1 MVKAAEEKK
10 LKALFIMGEN
20 PLRSLP
26 QPDRVKEALKNL
38 DFIVVQDILSTET
51 TEIADVVLP
60 GAAFCEKEGSFTN
73 FEGRIQF
80 FKNAVNPPGHAKPDW
95 EILDILIEQCKMPFR
110 YSSIKNIRNEIKS
123 LISLYEDFNEDN
135 GHVWLK
141 DSDKKKSSQEGF
153 RIPFFN
159 ISSIE
164 RNTKDVSYP
173 FTAIIGSMRHHL
185 GSGTRTGNS
194 ERISESENNSRI
206 EISTNDAIDL
216 NLKDGDAIL
225 IKSSYGTIQ
234 REVKI
239 KGGLNPGIIFI
250 PTGFNNNNAMNIV
263 KLASYEEQDWEG
275 IKTIDV
281 SIEKKI

>member
-1 MVKAAEEKK
+1 
-10 LKALFIMGEN
+10 
-20 PLRSLP
+20 
-26 QPDRVKEALKNL
+26 
-38 DFIVVQDILSTET
+38 
-51 TEIADVVLP
+51 
-60 GAAFCEKEGSFTN
+60 
-73 FEGRIQF
+73 
-80 FKNAVNPPGHAKPDW
+80 
-95 EILDILIEQCKMPFR
+95 
-110 YSSIKNIRNEIKS
+110 
-123 LISLYEDFNEDN
+123 
-135 GHVWLK
+135 
-141 DSDKKKSSQEGF
+141 
-153 RIPFFN
+153 
-159 ISSIE
+159 
-164 RNTKDVSYP
+164 
-173 FTAIIGSMRHHL
+173 MRHHL

-250 PTGFNNNNAMNIV
+250 PTGFNNNDAMNIV